1 MLYPDLAG
9 WRDVIDEAVRRPS
22 PAGGHGPMPR
32 LAFSTEPFIERL
44 GRLSVFRPRP
54 DALLVHLA
62 HPLMQ
67 RALGVLTRSRYPGRN
82 ETETSRW
89 TVRLGPVPAG
99 ADAVILLS
107 VEEIAA
113 NELRE
118 TFHRWVRTLAL
129 PIRDGEPGQP
139 LPHVPAQA
147 LRGARSTND
156 PGRRARAG
164 DIFDDARA
172 GLQKWLRRY
181 RDDLTERLRR
191 QFRVDGEA
199 ARTRE
204 DERYRQRQG
213 EVSALIEQSTV
224 ARLTREVEDLARKA
238 SQRGL
243 FDEDERLAALER
255 SIEEKQDE
263 LARRRRHY
271 EDIREQLQRER
282 GRILDHLLPARFAL
296 AGQAQVFPVAV
307 EVRLPEPSH

>member
-1 MLYPDLAG
+1 M
-9 WRDVIDEAVRRPS
+9 
-22 PAGGHGPMPR
+22 
-32 LAFSTEPFIERL
+32 
-44 GRLSVFRPRP
+44 
-54 DALLVHLA
+54 
-62 HPLMQ
+62 
-67 RALGVLTRSRYPGRN
+67 
-82 ETETSRW
+82 
-89 TVRLGPVPAG
+89 RLGPVPAG